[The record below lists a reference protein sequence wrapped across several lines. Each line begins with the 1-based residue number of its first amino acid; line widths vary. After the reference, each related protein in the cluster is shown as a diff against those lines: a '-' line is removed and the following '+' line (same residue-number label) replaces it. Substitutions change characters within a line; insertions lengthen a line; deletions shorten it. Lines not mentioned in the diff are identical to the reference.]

1 MATTKPRKT
10 RSASEVSPE
19 LGKTIQRLRKA
30 YNMSLGD
37 LSEQSGVAKSIISQ
51 IERNETN
58 PTLSTVYRLSQALD
72 TTIEEVLKS
81 DKADAFIEFQA
92 RAAVPLLESEDG
104 LCRLAIAG
112 PLNLV
117 DHLQWY
123 DFHAKPGGVL
133 ESEPHP
139 PGTIE
144 HLYMVSGEVEVSV
157 EGDTRR
163 VKAGEALAISR
174 RPAAQDRQCRQRSG
188 PCQHGAGSAAT
199 LNTSAPRHVPGGGTR
214 QGARGHAGTGFRPWP
229 GMKSGLSGADSP

>member
-1 MATTKPRKT
+1 MQHLEVFLIRHRGWLHMVTPRGRKSHT
-10 RSASEVSPE
+10 PSDVTPE

-30 YNMSLGD
+30 YKMSLGD

-58 PTLSTVYRLSQALD
+58 PTISTVYRLSQALD
-72 TTIEEVLKS
+72 TTIEEVLKTGKS
-81 DKADAFIEFQA
+81 DAFIEHQA

-133 ESEPHP
+133 DSDPHP

-144 HLYMVSGEVEVSV
+144 HLYVVAGVVEVSV
-157 EGDTRR
+157 DGDSRTA
-163 VKAGEALAISR
+163 KAGEALRYHAD
-174 RPAAQDRQCRQRSG
+174 RPHRLVNTGTVPAHATMVLVLRQ
-188 PCQHGAGSAAT
+188 P
-199 LNTSAPRHVPGGGTR
+199 
-214 QGARGHAGTGFRPWP
+214 
-229 GMKSGLSGADSP
+229 

>member
-1 MATTKPRKT
+1 MYMFVQTNIHLTGETAMAAPKGRKPRGQ
-10 RSASEVSPE
+10 SDVSPE

-58 PTLSTVYRLSQALD
+58 PTISTVYRLSQALD
-72 TTIEEVLKS
+72 TTIEEVLKTG
-81 DKADAFIEFQA
+81 KADPFIEHQS

-117 DHLQWY
+117 DFVQWY
-123 DFHAKPGGVL
+123 DFHAQPGGVL
-133 ESEPHP
+133 ESDPHP

-144 HLYMVSGEVEVSV
+144 HLYVVTGELEVSV
-157 EGDTRR
+157 EGEQRR
-163 VKAGEALAISR
+163 ARAGEALRYHAD
-174 RPAAQDRQCRQRSG
+174 RPHKVRN
-188 PCQHGAGSAAT
+188 AGSEAAHAAMV
-199 LNTSAPRHVPGGGTR
+199 LVLR
-214 QGARGHAGTGFRPWP
+214 QP
-229 GMKSGLSGADSP
+229 